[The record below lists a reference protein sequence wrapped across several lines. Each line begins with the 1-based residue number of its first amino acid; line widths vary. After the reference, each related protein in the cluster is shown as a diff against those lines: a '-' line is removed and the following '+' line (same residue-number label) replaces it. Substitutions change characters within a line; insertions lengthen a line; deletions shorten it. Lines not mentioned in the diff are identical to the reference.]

1 MVEIQMCSECGKDE
15 FVWENNYNVCMNCGL
30 QCDFQPKYYMSYAL
44 PRYEYRRQYY
54 SRAKRFIKVLRGMM
68 SNIIGDHFENI
79 LHVYGE
85 IEFRWL
91 MKLNK
96 TRKYFYS
103 QKMVLWFILNRLEI
117 PLCVPTLKNKER
129 ATCQI
134 KSMTEILKK

>member
-1 MVEIQMCSECGKDE
+1 
-15 FVWENNYNVCMNCGL
+15 
-30 QCDFQPKYYMSYAL
+30 
-44 PRYEYRRQYY
+44 
-54 SRAKRFIKVLRGMM
+54 M